1 VRILKRNASEDLA
14 LVQRCLRELPHQ
26 HKAFEQL
33 VDAYK
38 DMIYTLCYRMTGNAG
53 DAEDLLQEILTKL
66 FLGLNKFEGRS
77 AFSSWLYRVSYN
89 HCLNFLASRKEE
101 KRQTDPLP
109 ERDLIRD
116 PATEISMTDQHTQA
130 VLDSLPPEE
139 RSLLI
144 MRFVMDLDVKEISS
158 ILGIGLSATK
168 MRLVRTR
175 ENFKKMFEEKR

>member
-1 VRILKRNASEDLA
+1 MRNLKRNASEDLA
-14 LVQRCLRELPHQ
+14 LVQRCKRELPHQ

-33 VDAYK
+33 VGAYQ
-38 DMIYTLCYRMTGNAG
+38 DMIYTLCYRMTGNAS

-66 FLGLNKFEGRS
+66 FVGLDKFEGRS
-77 AFSSWLYRVSYN
+77 AFSSWLYRVAYN
-89 HCLNFLASRKEE
+89 HCLNFLARRREE

-109 ERDLIRD
+109 ELDLIRD
-116 PATEISMTDQHTQA
+116 PTTEISAADQRTQA
-130 VLDSLPPEE
+130 VLDSLAPED

-175 ENFKKMFEEKR
+175 ELFKKSFEETR

>member
-1 VRILKRNASEDLA
+1 M
-14 LVQRCLRELPHQ
+14 QRCLRELPHQ

-33 VDAYK
+33 VGAYK

-77 AFSSWLYRVSYN
+77 AFSSWLYRVAYN
-89 HCLNFLASRKEE
+89 YCLNFLASRREE
-101 KRQTDPLP
+101 RRKTDPLP
-109 ERDLIRD
+109 ERDVFRD
-116 PATEISMTDQHTQA
+116 PATETSAADERTQA

-139 RSLLI
+139 RSLLV

-168 MRLVRTR
+168 MRLLRTR
-175 ENFKKMFEEKR
+175 ETFKRLFEETA

>member
-1 VRILKRNASEDLA
+1 M
-14 LVQRCLRELPHQ
+14 QRCLRELPHQ

-33 VDAYK
+33 VGAYK

-77 AFSSWLYRVSYN
+77 AFSSWLYRVAYN
-89 HCLNFLASRKEE
+89 HCLNFLASRREE
-101 KRQTDPLP
+101 RRKTDPLP
-109 ERDLIRD
+109 ERDVFRD
-116 PATEISMTDQHTQA
+116 PATETSAADERTQA

-139 RSLLI
+139 RSLLV

-168 MRLVRTR
+168 MRLLRTR
-175 ENFKKMFEEKR
+175 ETFKRLFEETA